1 MENDRDDGNY
11 GCKESDWEIKFNN
24 IMDEKW
30 GVKLSPEEESN
41 SSMKSNEE
49 GLTKD
54 RGSMS
59 LTSCSCFTI
68 LIIDLI
74 VLGIKIVSWEL
85 WGRLSPTMQQHPQP
99 TTHCFPWEEV
109 IGIWYTKFK
118 TKLLESYKTSLDIW
132 KDLS

>member
-1 MENDRDDGNY
+1 MTEYVLSRKDESDDKVENDRDDGDY
-11 GCKESDWEIKFNN
+11 GCKEPDWEIKFNN

-59 LTSCSCFTI
+59 LI
-68 LIIDLI
+68 H
-74 VLGIKIVSWEL
+74 VLVSQSW
-85 WGRLSPTMQQHPQP
+85 S
-99 TTHCFPWEEV
+99 
-109 IGIWYTKFK
+109 
-118 TKLLESYKTSLDIW
+118 
-132 KDLS
+132 